1 MHKEY
6 DYVEYV
12 WALLLCVLFIVFS
25 EDPLMQLQILDSVR
39 SAAVGILRVHEE
51 IYEQGKEDRLKN
63 TTLRK
68 LMNARH
74 CSCFSSV
81 YSYM

>member
-1 MHKEY
+1 
-6 DYVEYV
+6 
-12 WALLLCVLFIVFS
+12 
-25 EDPLMQLQILDSVR
+25 MQLQILDSVR

-51 IYEQGKEDRLKN
+51 IYEEGKEDRLKN